1 MKITDLPFAVLR
13 LQYRLARMPLQLIER
28 RFVSRMDAEAPPRL
42 YFERAVGTV
51 DAAAGNVL
59 RDTDLEE
66 SGINRIEKASVLGEA
81 SRLDDLASRQKQQAE
96 DELADRR
103 ERAVSAPEEAKQ
115 EAQER
120 ISEAR
125 LTAEQRKQQAAQDA
139 AVRAEQAK
147 KQVDQAAEQ
156 KVAAVE
162 KTRRN
167 AENRSRAVETT
178 KVSAA
183 KEELDDAADK
193 RRTAGEARQHAE
205 RLDELSDVEK
215 EKRQAN
221 T

>member
-13 LQYRLARMPLQLIER
+13 LQYRLARVPLQLIEQ
-28 RFVSRMDAEAPPRL
+28 RFVARMDAEAPPRL

-51 DAAAGNVL
+51 DAAAGSLL
-59 RDTDLEE
+59 RDAKLEE
-66 SGINRIEKASVLGEA
+66 SGINRIEKAAVLGEA
-81 SRLDDLASRQKQQAE
+81 ARLDDLAAQQKQQAE
-96 DELADRR
+96 DELAERR
-103 ERAVSAPEEAKQ
+103 ERAASAPEEARQ

-125 LTAEQRKQQAAQDA
+125 LTAEQRKQQTAQEA

-147 KQVDQAAEQ
+147 KQVDDAAEQ

-167 AENRSRAVETT
+167 VENRSRAVENT

-183 KEELDDAADK
+183 KEELEDAADK
-193 RRTAGEARQHAE
+193 QRTAGKARQHAE